1 MLAARLAPTT
11 ISDPEDPM
19 SQAPNSHDTDHE
31 GPIKTP
37 KQLAVAVGLAFV
49 VPVLI
54 IVMLATFVTSGGTG
68 SSGSDA
74 LSPEAT
80 AQRIA
85 RVGAVEIKVV
95 DPNAGPRTGEQVFKA
110 QCTTCHTA
118 GALGAPKLGDA
129 AAWASRIGSGLAALA
144 QSALKGKN
152 AMPPQGGGDFSDLE
166 VTRAA
171 AYMANAGGAK
181 FTEPAAPAVTASAP
195 ASDAK

>member
-1 MLAARLAPTT
+1 
-11 ISDPEDPM
+11 M

-54 IVMLATFVTSGGTG
+54 IIMLVMFVSSGETG

-85 RVGAVEIKVV
+85 PVGAVEIKVV
-95 DPNAGPRTGEQVFKA
+95 NPNAGPRSGEEVFKA
-110 QCTTCHTA
+110 QCTTCHTS
-118 GALGAPKLGDA
+118 GAMGAPKLGDTA
-129 AAWASRIGSGLAALA
+129 IWGSRIGAGLTALA
-144 QSALKGKN
+144 QAALKGKN
-152 AMPPQGGGDFSDLE
+152 AMPPQAGGEFSDLE

-171 AYMANAGGAK
+171 AYLANSGGAK
-181 FTEPAAPAVTASAP
+181 FTEPAAPAGAASAASDP
-195 ASDAK
+195 ASNAK